1 MKKIKISVLM
11 SVYCKEKPSNLKLA
25 LESIINQSYK
35 ADEIILVED
44 GSLTVELDKTID
56 DIQKRCNYLNVIKLE
71 KNVGLGNALNEGLK
85 HCNNKYVAR
94 MDSDDIS
101 ELNRFKLQIDY
112 ITKHPEIDVL
122 GGNILEFD
130 DESGMNLSYRNVP
143 KNFDDIKKF
152 LKRRNPMNHVTVM
165 FKKDK
170 VESSGGYINCLF
182 FEDYYLW
189 ARMIKN
195 NCIFANLP
203 DVLVKVRAGLS
214 MSGRRGN
221 LKYIKSIFNF
231 EKRLLN
237 LKLINIIDFL
247 YNVSIRSVV
256 SLMPNKVRNNIY
268 QRRLRNE
275 KN

>member
-56 DIQKRCNYLNVIKLE
+56 DMQKRCNYLNVIKLE

-85 HCNNKYVAR
+85 YCNNKFVAR

-130 DESGMNLSYRNVP
+130 DETGKNLSYRNVP
-143 KNFDDIKKF
+143 RKCEEIKRF

-165 FKKDK
+165 FKKEK
-170 VESSGGYINCLF
+170 VEASGGYLDCLF

-189 ARMIKN
+189 ARMLKN
-195 NCIFANLP
+195 NCIFSNLD

-214 MSGRRGN
+214 MAGRRGN
-221 LKYIKSIFNF
+221 INYIKSIIVF
-231 EKRLLN
+231 EKRLLD
-237 LKLINIIDFL
+237 LKLINFFDFL
-247 YNVSIRSVV
+247 YNISVRSTV
-256 SLMPNKVRNNIY
+256 SLMPNKIRYYIY